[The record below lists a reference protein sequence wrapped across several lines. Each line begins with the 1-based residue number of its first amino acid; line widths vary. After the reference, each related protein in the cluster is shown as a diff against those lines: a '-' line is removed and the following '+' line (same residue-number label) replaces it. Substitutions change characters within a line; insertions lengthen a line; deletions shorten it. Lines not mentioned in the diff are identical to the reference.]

1 MTAAVDSAAASTSN
15 VLVHLGNDGIAR
27 LTLNRPEKYNTLSV
41 ALMAELQDTLDR
53 LSVNRSV
60 RVVILAGSGKAYSA
74 GHDLAELQACPSKDE
89 AAALFTRCSQL
100 MLAVTRLPQPVIAC
114 VNGTCTAA
122 GTQLVAA
129 CDLAVATDTAR
140 FAVSGI
146 NLGLF
151 CSTPMVA
158 LTRNIPRKAAMEMLL
173 TGEFIDAATALR
185 LGLLNRVAAEAELDA
200 VTEALAVRIA
210 RQSPAAIALG
220 KQLFYRQIEAG
231 IEAAYSLATE
241 TMARNLIGEDARAGI
256 EAFIAKRPMP
266 EWSGR

>member
-1 MTAAVDSAAASTSN
+1 MTARADAGQANYDN
-15 VLVHLGNDGIAR
+15 VLVRLGNDGIAR
-27 LTLNRPEKYNTLSV
+27 LTLNRPEKYNVLSV
-41 ALMAELQDTLDR
+41 AVLTDLQTIFDH
-53 LSVNRSV
+53 LSTDRSV
-60 RVVILAGSGKAYSA
+60 RVIVLAGSGKAYSA
-74 GHDLAELQACPSKDE
+74 GHDLSELQACSGKAE
-89 AAALFTRCSQL
+89 AAALFDRCARL
-100 MLAVTRLPQPVIAC
+100 MLAITRLPQPVIAS

-129 CDLAVATDTAR
+129 CDLAVAADSAR

-173 TGEFIDAATALR
+173 TGDFIDAATALR
-185 LGLLNRVAAEAELDA
+185 FGLLNHVVSAADLDT
-200 VTEALAVRIA
+200 VTEALAGRIA
-210 RQSPAAIALG
+210 RQSPAAVALG

-231 IEAAYSLATE
+231 LAAAYSLATD
-241 TMARNLIGEDARAGI
+241 TMAQNLVGEDARGGI
-256 EAFIAKRPMP
+256 DAFIAKRPMP